1 MEWLCHQLI
10 ILRTTNSSAEDTKL
24 DLMDP
29 IFGQLLSTKS
39 LCRVIEDWHLDYH
52 TEEKAFTPSK
62 RVELTDKKCKALHP
76 RNQLHTTTDS
86 NIMALLTTM
95 QHKQQ
100 VAASVFQA
108 LGSKAIVPKDRG
120 PTGNT
125 PQGTSQGSRKHQKPT
140 WFDEPPSNQ
149 GKWVCT
155 HTGMTYQDGFVKKH
169 NGETHTKGHC
179 PSPAPVADSKQAL
192 QFNQTELAKLVAE
205 QLSNQLQ
212 AHMAIIKDQL
222 DTPQGCDDTSQHMDI
237 SDW

>member
-1 MEWLCHQLI
+1 
-10 ILRTTNSSAEDTKL
+10 
-24 DLMDP
+24 
-29 IFGQLLSTKS
+29 
-39 LCRVIEDWHLDYH
+39 
-52 TEEKAFTPSK
+52 
-62 RVELTDKKCKALHP
+62 
-76 RNQLHTTTDS
+76 
-86 NIMALLTTM
+86 MALLTTM